1 MDTHPIH
8 TEREVEIA
16 SGTRTLC
23 GILNVPPAAKGVV
36 AFAHGSGSGR
46 FSPRNQFVAGVLQE
60 AGLATLLLDLLEEG
74 ESRDRAN
81 VFDIVLLA
89 ERLGIAAAWLKCEP
103 TTKALPLGYF
113 GASTGAGAALV
124 AAATD
129 REAVRAVVSRGGRPD
144 LAGEHLKAV
153 RAPTLLIVGGNDG
166 VVIELNQRAFGL
178 LPCPK
183 DLIII
188 PGATHLFEERGALE
202 EVARLARD
210 WFIRYLTSVNNPSR
224 ERNQS

>member
-1 MDTHPIH
+1 MDTDPIH

-60 AGLATLLLDLLEEG
+60 AGLATLLLDLLEES
-74 ESRDRAN
+74 ESGDRAK
-81 VFDIVLLA
+81 VFDINLLA
-89 ERLGIAAAWLKCEP
+89 ERLGMAAAWLKCQP
-103 TTKALPLGYF
+103 MTKALPLGYF

-129 REAVRAVVSRGGRPD
+129 PETVRAVVSRGGRPD
-144 LAGEHLKAV
+144 LAGEYLKSV
-153 RAPTLLIVGGNDG
+153 RAPTLLIVGGNDR
-166 VVIELNQRAFGL
+166 VVIELNQRAFDL
-178 LPCPK
+178 LTCPK
-183 DLIII
+183 DLIIV
-188 PGATHLFEERGALE
+188 PGATHLFEEPGALE

-210 WFIRYLTSVNNPSR
+210 WFIRYLTSVNKPSR